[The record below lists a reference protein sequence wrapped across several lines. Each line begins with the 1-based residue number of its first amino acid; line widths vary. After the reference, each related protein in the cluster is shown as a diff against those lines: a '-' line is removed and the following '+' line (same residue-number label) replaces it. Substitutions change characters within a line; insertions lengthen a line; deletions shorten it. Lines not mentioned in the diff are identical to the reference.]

1 LTSRISICLKWHF
14 FRKSFT
20 QKTLTL
26 RNQIRKLK
34 YLRTLTVA
42 GSDNCGG
49 AGIQADLKTF
59 SALGC
64 YGMSVITA
72 LTAQN
77 TQGVRGIQEIP
88 PEFVVQ
94 QIQALMEDVGVDAV
108 KIGMLFS
115 TPIIQEVAEY
125 LRQNPVPC
133 LVIDPVMF
141 AKSGDRLLQKDATE
155 SFSKELIPLAT
166 VLTPNIAE
174 TSAILG
180 RPINSRD
187 DMEQAA
193 KDICQ
198 MGPQAVVVKGGN
210 GLKDSSDDCLYV
222 RDGQILWLNQKR
234 VPTNNVHG
242 TGCTFSAAITAFLAH
257 SFSIANAV
265 QEAKKYLTGALEAGA
280 DYQLGEGKGPVMHF
294 YQTWKK

>member
-1 LTSRISICLKWHF
+1 VEKT
-14 FRKSFT
+14 FT
-20 QKTLTL
+20 LG
-26 RNQIRKLK
+26 NQIRKLK
-34 YLRTLTVA
+34 YFRTLTVA
-42 GSDNCGG
+42 GSDNSGG

-77 TQGVRGIQEIP
+77 TLGVRGIQEIP

-94 QIQALMEDVGVDAV
+94 QIQAIMDDLGVDAV

-115 TPIIQEVAEY
+115 SPIIREVAEF
-125 LRQNPVPC
+125 LRQNPVTC
-133 LVIDPVMF
+133 LVVDPVMF
-141 AKSGDRLLQKDATE
+141 AKSGDRLLLKDATE
-155 SFSKELIPLAT
+155 SFCKELLPLAT

-174 TSAILG
+174 AAAILG
-180 RPINSRD
+180 SPINSRD

-193 KDICQ
+193 KDICK

-210 GLKDSSDDCLYV
+210 RLKDSSDDCLYI

-234 VPTNNVHG
+234 VQTNNVHG

-257 SFSIANAV
+257 SFSIENAV
-265 QEAKKYLTGALEAGA
+265 QESKKYLTGAIEAGA
-280 DYQLGEGKGPVMHF
+280 NYQLGAGKGPVMHF